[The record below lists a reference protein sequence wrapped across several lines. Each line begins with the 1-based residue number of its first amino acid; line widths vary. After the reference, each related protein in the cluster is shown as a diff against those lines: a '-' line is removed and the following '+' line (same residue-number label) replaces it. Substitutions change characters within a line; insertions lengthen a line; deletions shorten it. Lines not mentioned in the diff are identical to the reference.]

1 VQYRAARHGQQI
13 QASRTHA
20 AILGVESIATV
31 NVERTMAQGP
41 DPFEFIKNF
50 WANVPG
56 MGGGAGM
63 GASAMPSF
71 DPKDLE
77 KKLAELKQVKQWL
90 EMNLNMLNL
99 QINTMEMQ
107 LSTFNSFKG
116 ESPAGNGFSMPPR
129 EPSGPP
135 DMSHANQAA
144 SDAAKAAGEA
154 GAQAIAQGAQALQAM
169 PWANPGEWLKSI
181 QSAFGPAHVPAKKAG
196 GARAQPAA
204 KKAPAKKAAA
214 KSSLPKGGS
223 ASKGGARSATG
234 KSAPKGARQAP
245 RKSP

>member
-1 VQYRAARHGQQI
+1 VQFRAARQAQQI
-13 QASRTHA
+13 RPGRARA
-20 AILGVESIATV
+20 ANLGVESIATV

-56 MGGGAGM
+56 MGGGGM

-77 KKLAELKQVKQWL
+77 KKLGELKQVKQWL

-116 ESPAGNGFSMPPR
+116 EGMNSGTGGNPFSMPPR
-129 EPSGPP
+129 EPASPP
-135 DMSHANQAA
+135 DMSQANQAA

-181 QSAFGPAHVPAKKAG
+181 QSAFGPAQMPAKNSN
-196 GARAQPAA
+196 GAKAQPAA
-204 KKAPAKKAAA
+204 EKAPAKAA
-214 KSSLPKGGS
+214 
-223 ASKGGARSATG
+223 KGGAS
-234 KSAPKGARQAP
+234 KSAGTRRPAGKTARKTASKAP

>member
-1 VQYRAARHGQQI
+1 MSQGQ
-13 QASRTHA
+13 
-20 AILGVESIATV
+20 
-31 NVERTMAQGP
+31 

-50 WANVPG
+50 WASVPG
-56 MGGGAGM
+56 MGGNGGM

-77 KKLAELKQVKQWL
+77 KRLGELKQVKQWL

-107 LSTFNSFKG
+107 LSAISSFKG
-116 ESPAGNGFSMPPR
+116 ESYSGHGAGKSAFQMPPH
-129 EPSGPP
+129 EPAAPP

-144 SDAAKAAGEA
+144 SDAAKAAGEV
-154 GAQAIAQGAQALQAM
+154 GAQALAQGAQALQAM

-181 QSAFGPAHVPAKKAG
+181 QSAFVPPPAKKGKAG
-196 GARAQPAA
+196 SATKVAAPAA
-204 KKAPAKKAAA
+204 KKPASKKSAARKAGAKSRTGSRAARPAASEHDGHAPAPGRA
-214 KSSLPKGGS
+214 
-223 ASKGGARSATG
+223 
-234 KSAPKGARQAP
+234 